1 MTAYIAL
8 LRKDPGSD
16 YGVDF
21 PDFPGCVTAGTTLEE
36 ARRMAAEALEFH
48 IQGMS
53 EDGEAIPEPSL
64 LDAVMADPHNRD
76 AVAFVVPTG
85 RAKFRFA
92 HTPGPVDVPGLPAKA
107 VRVNVTPPEVEA
119 IGRATTNRSRFLAE
133 AAKAKLRERG

>member
-8 LRKDPGSD
+8 LRKDQGSD

-76 AVAFVVPTG
+76 AVAFLVLILVLYLRPN
-85 RAKFRFA
+85 
-92 HTPGPVDVPGLPAKA
+92 GLFGSYA
-107 VRVNVTPPEVEA
+107 
-119 IGRATTNRSRFLAE
+119 S
-133 AAKAKLRERG
+133 